1 MKYKIID
8 NFLSKDEFSTL
19 ENVLLG
25 NNFPWY
31 LNDGV
36 NFIGDKFFQ
45 FVHNF
50 YQNHSIPSE
59 FYPVVE
65 PLIKKIN
72 PLSSQRSIKMIMH

>member
-8 NFLSKDEFSTL
+8 NFLSKDEFSKL

-50 YQNHSIPSE
+50 YQNYSIHSD
-59 FYPVVE
+59 FYSIVE
-65 PLIKKIN
+65 PLVKK
-72 PLSSQRSIKMIMH
+72 